1 MTTKP
6 LAGKVALVTGGSRG
20 IGRAA
25 CLRLAASGAAVA
37 VNYRARADAAR
48 EVVDAIE
55 AAGGRAVA
63 VEADVADRDAVRRM
77 LQQATE
83 KLGPVD
89 VLVNNAGLLR
99 SGSLLQYD
107 DADLDAMWGTNV
119 KGVLHATAAVAPA
132 MIERGWG
139 RVINVASAAGIGT
152 ALPGTTL
159 YAATKAAVHVLT
171 KRLAFELGRHGIT
184 VNAVVPG
191 YTRTEMTMGGRSEED
206 ARRVVEML
214 DSRSMIGRG
223 VAEADEIAAVI
234 EFLASPET
242 AFMTGQL
249 LLADGGR
256 MDYLAHV

>member
-1 MTTKP
+1 MTTKR

-37 VNYRARADAAR
+37 VNYHARADAAR
-48 EVVDAIE
+48 EVVSAIE
-55 AAGGRAVA
+55 AAGGRAAA
-63 VEADVADRDAVRRM
+63 VEGDVADRASVARM
-77 LQQATE
+77 VDRARAA
-83 KLGPVD
+83 LGPID
-89 VLVNNAGLLR
+89 VLVNNAGVLR
-99 SGSLLQYD
+99 SGSLLEYD
-107 DADLDAMWGTNV
+107 DADLDAMWSINV

-132 MIERGWG
+132 MIASGWG
-139 RVINVASAAGIGT
+139 RVVNISSAAGVGT

-159 YAATKAAVHVLT
+159 YAATKAAVIVLT
-171 KRLAFELGRHGIT
+171 RRLAFELGRHGIT
-184 VNAVVPG
+184 VNAVLPG
-191 YTRTEMTMGGRSEED
+191 YTRTDMTMAGRSEDD

-223 VAEADEIAAVI
+223 VGEADEIAAVI
-234 EFLASPET
+234 DFLASPET
-242 AFMTGQL
+242 AFMTGQS

>member
-6 LAGKVALVTGGSRG
+6 LAAKVALVTGGSRG

-37 VNYRARADAAR
+37 VNYRARADAAE
-48 EVVDAIE
+48 EVVRAIE
-55 AAGGRAVA
+55 GAGGRAAA
-63 VEADVADRDAVRRM
+63 VEADVSDRTAVAR
-77 LQQATE
+77 LVDETKAL
-83 KLGPVD
+83 LGPID
-89 VLVNNAGLLR
+89 VLVNNAGVLR

-107 DADLDAMWGTNV
+107 DADLEAMWGTNV
-119 KGVLHATAAVAPA
+119 KGVLHASAAVAPG
-132 MIERGWG
+132 MIERRWG
-139 RVINVASAAGIGT
+139 RIVNVASAAGVGT

-191 YTRTEMTMGGRSEED
+191 YTRTDMTMGGRSEEE
-206 ARRVVEML
+206 ARQVVEML

-223 VAEADEIAAVI
+223 VGEADEIAAVI
-234 EFLASPET
+234 DFLASPET

>member
-6 LAGKVALVTGGSRG
+6 LAEKVALVTGGSRG

-25 CLRLAASGAAVA
+25 CLRLAGSGAAVA

-48 EVVDAIE
+48 EVVSAIE
-55 AAGGRAVA
+55 AAGGRAA
-63 VEADVADRDAVRRM
+63 ATEADVADRAAVARM
-77 LQQATE
+77 VEEITG
-83 KLGPVD
+83 KLGPID
-89 VLVNNAGLLR
+89 VLVNNAGVLR
-99 SGSLLQYD
+99 PGSLLQYR
-107 DADLDAMWGTNV
+107 DADLDLMWSTNV
-119 KGVLHATAAVAPA
+119 KGVLHATAAVAPG
-132 MIERGWG
+132 MIERAWG
-139 RVINVASAAGIGT
+139 RVINVASAAGVGT

-159 YAATKAAVHVLT
+159 YAATKAAVHILT
-171 KRLAFELGRHGIT
+171 KRLALELGRHGIT

-191 YTRTEMTMGGRSEED
+191 YTRTDMTMAGRTEED
-206 ARRVVEML
+206 ARQVVEML

-223 VAEADEIAAVI
+223 VGEADEIAAVI
-234 EFLASPET
+234 DFLASPET